1 MNHLTVL
8 DVKSPKSLTRLKLRC
23 QQNCIYFRSS
33 KRECCCCSVTKSC
46 PTLCD
51 PMDCS
56 ILGFPVLQYLPEF
69 AQTRVCWVSDAI
81 QPSHSLPSSSAFA
94 SILPSIQVLSNKSA
108 LCIRLPMYWSF
119 SFSISPS
126 NEYSELIDWF
136 DLQTVQG
143 TLKSL
148 LQHHSS
154 KLSIRLHSAFCMV
167 QLLHQYTTTGKTI
180 AMTIWTIVGK
190 VTSLLYLGLSQP
202 SF

>member
-81 QPSHSLPSSSAFA
+81 QPSQSLPSSSAFA

-108 LCIRLPMYWSF
+108 LCIRWPEFWSF
-119 SFSISPS
+119 SPFWWHLS
-126 NEYSELIDWF
+126 NESYFSEPAAVHI
-136 DLQTVQG
+136 
-143 TLKSL
+143 L
-148 LQHHSS
+148 LQVYP
-154 KLSIRLHSAFCMV
+154 LDLYGLWV
-167 QLLHQYTTTGKTI
+167 
-180 AMTIWTIVGK
+180 WTN
-190 VTSLLYLGLSQP
+190 
-202 SF
+202 